1 MVNQNNM
8 NEKYKKETDYRKIP
22 RELLNPN
29 IPNGRGIVK
38 WAAFKTIPEQY
49 DSLEQYMRNQNKVDM
64 PELFNEEKLSISNTI
79 QLKLYLNEITTIK
92 YWKNGYYYNHQA
104 FIQKFDTIN
113 QKIVL
118 SNKQGNQT
126 LEIPLKNISNIE

>member
-38 WAAFKTIPEQY
+38 WAAFKRF
-49 DSLEQYMRNQNKVDM
+49 LN
-64 PELFNEEKLSISNTI
+64 NTI
-79 QLKLYLNEITTIK
+79 HLNNT
-92 YWKNGYYYNHQA
+92 
-104 FIQKFDTIN
+104 
-113 QKIVL
+113 
-118 SNKQGNQT
+118 
-126 LEIPLKNISNIE
+126 